1 MEIKNTEPIYK
12 TGSRIDDM
20 ESNIT
25 LLNENSEVINRL
37 LIDMVNNQK
46 ENYKGFKKV
55 FIVTVI
61 CLTFIIISMITG
73 FFIYE
78 SQFETLQTVTTQEAD
93 AQGGNAI
100 INGSG
105 EMYYGE
111 STSDNSK

>member
-1 MEIKNTEPIYK
+1 MEEIKYNKNEVE
-12 TGSRIDDM
+12 GLNNEM
-20 ESNIT
+20 AIT
-25 LLNENSEVINRL
+25 NRL
-37 LIDMVNNQK
+37 LLDMLQNQK
-46 ENYKGFKKV
+46 LNIKSLVRV
-55 FIVTVI
+55 FVMVI
-61 CLTFIIISMITG
+61 ICYTILLLSMVVG

-93 AQGGNAI
+93 TMGGNAI

>member
-1 MEIKNTEPIYK
+1 MENKYT
-12 TGSRIDDM
+12 TGSRIDEM
-20 ESNIT
+20 ENEIEK
-25 LLNENSEVINRL
+25 LNESSEIVNRL

-46 ENYKGFKKV
+46 ENYRSFKKV
-55 FIVTVI
+55 FIVTVV
-61 CLTFIIISMITG
+61 CLTLIIISMIAG

>member
-1 MEIKNTEPIYK
+1 MLENKEMEAQLN
-12 TGSRIDDM
+12 SNM
-20 ESNIT
+20 EATNK
-25 LLNENSEVINRL
+25 LLLE
-37 LIDMVNNQK
+37 MVQNQK
-46 ENYKGFKKV
+46 TNSANLIKV
-55 FIVTVI
+55 FIVVIVCYTV
-61 CLTFIIISMITG
+61 LLLSMIIG